1 MFKTCFEFL
10 SFDIRRI
17 VNQDGLVKRFV
28 VFSLCLAWAF
38 FLPYCG
44 KEKKELTQTLA
55 PDFTLNT
62 LDHQEITLSKL
73 RGKVVL
79 LDFWATWCGPCRE
92 SMPHLVQLNK
102 TYQEKG
108 LEVIGMS
115 MDRGNIDTVRHF
127 IKSMDIP
134 YPMIIAPDD
143 VARHYGV
150 TGLPTTIL
158 IDKSGKIRE
167 KIVGFNSSIA
177 TQMTAK
183 IADLVSENP

>member
-1 MFKTCFEFL
+1 MNNFRRSFL
-10 SFDIRRI
+10 MWS
-17 VNQDGLVKRFV
+17 VLSSLCLVW
-28 VFSLCLAWAF
+28 VFSLSS
-38 FLPYCG
+38 CG
-44 KEKKELTQTLA
+44 KEKTELTQTLA
-55 PDFTLNT
+55 PDFKLNT

-127 IKSMDIP
+127 TKSMDIP
-134 YPMIIAPDD
+134 YPMIIASDD
-143 VARHYGV
+143 VARQYGV

-158 IDKSGKIRE
+158 IDKAGNLRG

-177 TQMTAK
+177 AQITTK
-183 IADLVSENP
+183 VADLLSEKP